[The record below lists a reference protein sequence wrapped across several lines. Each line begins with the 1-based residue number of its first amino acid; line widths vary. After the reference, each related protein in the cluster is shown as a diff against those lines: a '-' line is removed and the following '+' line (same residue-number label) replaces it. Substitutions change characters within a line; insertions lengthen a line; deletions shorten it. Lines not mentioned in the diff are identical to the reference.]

1 MSDAA
6 VDDVLRYLTQSRDV
20 VAAAIE
26 DAEFAGTL
34 AAAGERIA
42 TALAAG
48 GKVLLAGNGGS
59 AADAQHIAGELVGRL
74 NYDRPPVAAIALT
87 TDSSVLTAIANDY
100 GYAEVFERQV
110 RGLGRAGDV
119 LIAISTS
126 GCSGNILRAVEAARE
141 MGLFVIGFAG
151 ETGGDM
157 ASCCDV
163 CLRVPSMVTSLIQ
176 QIHIIAAHVICGIVE
191 ERLFPRRKS

>member
-6 VDDVLRYLTQSRDV
+6 ADAVLRYLVQSRDV

-26 DAEFAGTL
+26 NAEFSRAL
-34 AAAGERIA
+34 AVAGERVA
-42 TALAAG
+42 AALAAG

-87 TDSSVLTAIANDY
+87 TDSSVMTAIANDY
-100 GYAEVFERQV
+100 SYAEVFARQI
-110 RGLGRAGDV
+110 RGLGRADDI

-126 GCSGNILRAVEAARE
+126 GHSENILRAIGTARE
-141 MGLFVIGFAG
+141 LGLFVIGLTG

-157 ASCCDV
+157 TGCCDL
-163 CLRVPSMVTSLIQ
+163 CLRVPSTVTSLIQ
-176 QIHIIAAHVICGIVE
+176 QVHIIAAHVICGIVE
-191 ERLFPRRKS
+191 ERLFPRQTS

>member
-1 MSDAA
+1 MSDAV
-6 VDDVLRYLTQSRDV
+6 VDDVLRYLAQSRDV

-34 AAAGERIA
+34 AVAGERVA
-42 TALAAG
+42 AALAAG

-74 NYDRPPVAAIALT
+74 NYDRPPLAAIALT

-100 GYAEVFERQV
+100 SYAEVFERQV

-126 GCSGNILRAVEAARE
+126 GRSENILRAIEAARD
-141 MGLFVIGFAG
+141 MGLFVIGLSG

-157 ASCCDV
+157 ASCCDL
-163 CLRVPSMVTSLIQ
+163 CLRVPSTVTSLIQ

-191 ERLFPRRKS
+191 ERLFPRQKA

>member
-6 VDDVLRYLTQSRDV
+6 VDDVLRYLVQSRDI

-26 DAEFAGTL
+26 DAGFINTL
-34 AAAGERIA
+34 AVAGERIA
-42 TALAAG
+42 AALAAG

-74 NYDRPPVAAIALT
+74 NYDRPPLAAIALT

-100 GYAEVFERQV
+100 SYAEVFERQV
-110 RGLGRAGDV
+110 RGLGRTGDV

-126 GCSGNILRAVEAARE
+126 GRSGNILRAINTARE
-141 MGLFVIGFAG
+141 MGLCVIGLTG

-157 ASCCDV
+157 ASCCDL
-163 CLRVPSMVTSLIQ
+163 CLCAPSTVTSLIQ
-176 QIHIIAAHVICGIVE
+176 QLHIIAAHVICGIVE
-191 ERLFPRRKS
+191 ERLFPRQKS